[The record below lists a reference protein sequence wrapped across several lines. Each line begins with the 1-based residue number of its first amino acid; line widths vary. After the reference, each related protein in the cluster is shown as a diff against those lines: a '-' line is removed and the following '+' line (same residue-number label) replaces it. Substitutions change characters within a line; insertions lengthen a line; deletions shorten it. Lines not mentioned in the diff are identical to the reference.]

1 MKRLH
6 CMVLLAINCIAMI
19 AHATDSMYC
28 PQRQGY
34 ITVGMSQN
42 QVINA
47 CGQPSIKR
55 TSNNPVMKNTPV
67 TQLIYSTLN
76 RGAVYP
82 GWTNVYNMWSL
93 PSGSNG
99 VTLQINIVDQKV
111 ADINLNG
118 NSTNAISIC
127 RGTSIQKGDNVNK
140 VYSLCG
146 SPSLSNNTYI
156 STPVPESEAPQV
168 WIYQVNEYEA
178 PFSLTFINGTLQ
190 SIN

>member
-1 MKRLH
+1 MKLFYI
-6 CMVLLAINCIAMI
+6 VLSAVACIPLA
-19 AHATDSMYC
+19 ATAADSIYC
-28 PQRQGY
+28 PQKQGY
-34 ITVGMSQN
+34 INVGMTQS
-42 QVINA
+42 QVIDA
-47 CGQPSIKR
+47 CGQPSMKR

-76 RGAVYP
+76 RGSVYP

-99 VTLQINIVDQKV
+99 VTLQVNIIDQKV
-111 ADINLNG
+111 AGINLNG
-118 NSTNAISIC
+118 NDTNAITIC

-156 STPVPESEAPQV
+156 STPVPESESPEV
-168 WIYQVNEYEA
+168 WIYQVNQYEA
-178 PFSLTFINGTLQ
+178 PFSLTFINGNLQ
-190 SIN
+190 SID

>member
-1 MKRLH
+1 MKLLH
-6 CMVLLAINCIAMI
+6 YIVLLTISCMSMT
-19 AHATDSMYC
+19 ATAADSMYC
-28 PQRQGY
+28 PQKQGY
-34 ITVGMSQN
+34 ITVGMTQN

-47 CGQPSIKR
+47 CGQPAMKR

-99 VTLQINIVDQKV
+99 VTLQINIIDQKV

-118 NSTNAISIC
+118 NTTNAISIC

-156 STPVPESEAPQV
+156 STPVPESEAPEV
-168 WIYQVNEYEA
+168 WMYQVNEYEA